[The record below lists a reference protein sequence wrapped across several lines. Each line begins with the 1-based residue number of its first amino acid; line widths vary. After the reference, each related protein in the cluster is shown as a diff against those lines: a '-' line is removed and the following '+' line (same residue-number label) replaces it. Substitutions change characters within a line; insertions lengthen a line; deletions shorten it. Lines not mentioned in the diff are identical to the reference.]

1 MAFPFSRI
9 SHMFRHDD
17 ISTQGMKRRVA
28 GKQIGSP
35 VPARFKIESRL
46 RDAIAFKNLAVQGH
60 EPTLLPYDN
69 LNLGE

>member
-1 MAFPFSRI
+1 
-9 SHMFRHDD
+9 MFRHDD
-17 ISTQGMKRRVA
+17 ISAQGMKSRVA

-60 EPTLLPYDN
+60 EPTLLPCDN